1 MIVSSSSRG
10 SSIVFTI
17 RPTVV
22 WLSRPRS
29 SVCSSVVLPD
39 PISPVMTTKPGLALD
54 PVAQVVERLAV
65 HAARVQVVG
74 VRAQRERALAKL
86 VEPFVHL

>member
-22 WLSRPRS
+22 WLSRLRS

-39 PISPVMTTKPGLALD
+39 PISPVMTMNPAWLSTP
-54 PVAQVVERLAV
+54 
-65 HAARVQVVG
+65 
-74 VRAQRERALAKL
+74 
-86 VEPFVHL
+86 